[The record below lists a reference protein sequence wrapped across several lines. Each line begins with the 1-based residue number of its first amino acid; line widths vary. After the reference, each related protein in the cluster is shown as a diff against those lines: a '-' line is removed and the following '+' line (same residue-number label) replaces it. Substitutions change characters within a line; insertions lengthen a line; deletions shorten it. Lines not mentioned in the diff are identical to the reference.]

1 MSNEFQPKRGN
12 ALTLSHDERHILE
25 TKVIPTAERWMRE
38 YSEGSNMYGHAQQTL
53 AYWGRLPIKHARA
66 AE

>member
-1 MSNEFQPKRGN
+1 MQNKFQPKRGDVN
-12 ALTLSHDERHILE
+12 ALTHDERHILE

-38 YSEGSNMYGHAQQTL
+38 YPTDSNMWSHARQTL
-53 AYWGRLPIKHARA
+53 DYWGRLSSAAMA